1 MMQRPIGVTILAIA
15 MFLAIPYLLVAAIAL
30 TGGGAFLSGTPIL
43 LLSYVNMFADWPSHA
58 VFLFFLQFPSAL
70 HTVAAVTFYCC
81 VMIMYLTIGVGL
93 LLLQNWSRL
102 LVAGLAILNLTTAII
117 GFAGGHFLLFRQ
129 SILSIAIEVAVLVYL
144 FRPELKEAFGTST
157 S

>member
-1 MMQRPIGVTILAIA
+1 MQRPIGVTILAIA

-43 LLSYVNMFADWPSHA
+43 LLSYFNMFVDWPSHV
-58 VFLFFLQFPSAL
+58 VFLFFLQFPFAF
-70 HTVAAVTFYCC
+70 HAVAAAAFYCC
-81 VMIMYLTIGVGL
+81 VMLMYLIIGAGL
-93 LLLQNWSRL
+93 LRLQNWSRL
-102 LVAGLAILNLTTAII
+102 LVAGLAILNLITAII

-144 FRPELKEAFGTST
+144 FRPEVKEVFGAST